1 MKQSGDS
8 SDAEG
13 DAETVTVCQRDV
25 YEMQNVW
32 ETFDVTSAV
41 RYWLANPD
49 EPQVLQV
56 SLRRATGR
64 ESLSGWAP
72 GALGGSRACLFGL
85 VLFCFR
91 AFRKVWELAV
101 KHMVIYKVVL
111 VLMAWAFVGSGFF
124 SFFFFFFSRQSGKF
138 SVYLCYCGSFSFHLY
153 VSFCFCLYKVVSLLM
168 ILCFF

>member
-56 SLRRATGR
+56 SLKRATGR

-85 VLFCFR
+85 VWFCFR

-111 VLMAWAFVGSGFF
+111 VLMAWAFVGSCFFSSFF
-124 SFFFFFFSRQSGKF
+124 SFFRGNQESLAFICIIVALFLFIFMYLLV
-138 SVYLCYCGSFSFHLY
+138 SVYI
-153 VSFCFCLYKVVSLLM
+153 K
-168 ILCFF
+168 

>member
-1 MKQSGDS
+1 MKQSGGPS
-8 SDAEG
+8 GAEG

-64 ESLSGWAP
+64 ESPSGLP
-72 GALGGSRACLFGL
+72 PEGSRGLPLAPRVWFRIFVCFDLVCVSIFCLSCWFFFHGNQECLAFNCIGL
-85 VLFCFR
+85 
-91 AFRKVWELAV
+91 
-101 KHMVIYKVVL
+101 YKVVL
-111 VLMAWAFVGSGFF
+111 LSNFF
-124 SFFFFFFSRQSGKF
+124 
-138 SVYLCYCGSFSFHLY
+138 L
-153 VSFCFCLYKVVSLLM
+153 SLLR
-168 ILCFF
+168 